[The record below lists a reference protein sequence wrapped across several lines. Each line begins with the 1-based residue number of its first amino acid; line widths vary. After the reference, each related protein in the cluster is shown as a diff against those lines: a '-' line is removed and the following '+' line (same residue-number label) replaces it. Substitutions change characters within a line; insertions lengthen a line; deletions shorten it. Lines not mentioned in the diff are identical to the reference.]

1 MIRLA
6 ALGGVL
12 FALLA
17 PLVAQER
24 LASVQLEDGRR
35 LEGRVLKMNLKL
47 LEIQVGNKILRVPAS
62 LIRSCQF
69 QESDDPATQALRESA
84 AGDSP
89 AGVAVAS
96 PLDEKATAV
105 AQDPVPVPAPAP
117 APAAEVAPAASK
129 PAAPAA
135 KTSRITWTGPLQ
147 DPVDPSSPDAVPVD
161 QRRSHLHRRIGML
174 DRAYPWLAPAAPS
187 QWISLGIMLLVGL
200 GLMVHMSVHVAGG
213 EKSQLGR
220 SMGLGVWYL
229 LSGLAQVAMVP
240 VNDLTIVLMILLNS
254 TLSLFGLVGLF
265 GLPRSGAVVALMVQ
279 LGVVVLVFG
288 ILELVTALL
297 GSVGVST

>member
-17 PLVAQER
+17 PAVAQDR
-24 LASVQLEDGRR
+24 LALVQLEDGRR

-47 LEIQVGNKILRVPAS
+47 LEIEVGNKILRVPAS

-69 QESDDPATQALRESA
+69 QESGDPATRALRESDEGNRPA
-84 AGDSP
+84 A
-89 AGVAVAS
+89 AA
-96 PLDEKATAV
+96 PLDENATAA
-105 AQDPVPVPAPAP
+105 AQAPAP
-117 APAAEVAPAASK
+117 SGEIAPAASK
-129 PAAPAA
+129 EAAAA
-135 KTSRITWTGPLQ
+135 AAAAAANPSRITWTGPLQ
-147 DPVDPSSPDAVPVD
+147 DPVDPSNPEAVPVD

-174 DRAYPWLAPAAPS
+174 DRAYAWLVPAAPS
-187 QWISLGIMLLVGL
+187 QWLSLGIMLLVGL
-200 GLMVHMSVHVAGG
+200 GLIVHMSVHVAGG
-213 EKSQLGR
+213 EKIQLGR

-229 LSGLAQVAMVP
+229 LTGLAQVAMVP
-240 VNDLTIVLMILLNS
+240 VNDLSIVLMILLNS

-265 GLPRSGAVVALMVQ
+265 GLPRTGAVVALMVQ
-279 LGVVVLVFG
+279 LGVAVLVFG

-297 GSVGVST
+297 GTVGVST